1 MFKKLLFSIICAA
14 VALSVCA
21 ADKVTV
27 RQNTK
32 EQLVETLILAMLN
45 EDADALWRITLPA
58 CRKKLAQEANLPVK
72 EAKKQLLK
80 TMLAPVEKDKNSKE
94 MLRQLLNSPE
104 QKKAAMTFFL
114 KTFDEGLV
122 KYNNKWYFDFEA
134 LGKKAAGEKTAG
146 GTASA
151 ISPAKITI
159 RQSTKEEMAETYF
172 ASIAYDDPQ
181 AMWQILDPE
190 FRKMAIAE
198 CKGDEAAAV
207 KMFWAGFRS
216 TCPNE
221 LNKSFE
227 LMLKDPGMKKSGI
240 QHLLTQNSKWFF
252 RKNGKWYINPTNK

>member
-1 MFKKLLFSIICAA
+1 MFKKLLSGIICTA

-21 ADKVTV
+21 AAQVTV
-27 RQNTK
+27 KQNTK
-32 EQLVETLILAMLN
+32 EQLVETLLLAMLN

-58 CRKKLAQEANLPVK
+58 CRKKLAQEANLTVK
-72 EAKKQLLK
+72 EAKNQLLK
-80 TMLAPVEKDKNSKE
+80 TMLAPVAKDKNSKE
-94 MLRQLLNSPE
+94 KLRQLLNSPE
-104 QKKAAMTFFL
+104 QKKAAMTFYL

-146 GTASA
+146 VTSTT
-151 ISPAKITI
+151 SQVKVTV
-159 RQSTKEEMAETYF
+159 RQSTREEMAETYF

-190 FRKMAIAE
+190 LRKMVIAE

-207 KMFWAGFRS
+207 KMFWAGLRS

-240 QHLLTQNSKWFF
+240 QHLLTQNPKWFF